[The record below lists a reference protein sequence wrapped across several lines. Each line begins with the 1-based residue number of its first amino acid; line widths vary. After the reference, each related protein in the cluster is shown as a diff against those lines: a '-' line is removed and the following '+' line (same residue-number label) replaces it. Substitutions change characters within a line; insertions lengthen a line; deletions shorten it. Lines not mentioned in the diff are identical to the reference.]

1 MDSGAREDDAPDVV
15 ITGTA
20 ALAEVGQELAAPRAA
35 GELVL
40 VEPAAGPA
48 AEPAAG
54 ERGVRAPATW
64 RLRTVPAGA
73 ELPAGAGAAR
83 GEGR

>member
-1 MDSGAREDDAPDVV
+1 MDSGVREDDAPDVV

-54 ERGVRAPATW
+54 GRGARGVRAPATW

-73 ELPAGAGAAR
+73 GAAR

>member
-1 MDSGAREDDAPDVV
+1 MPDVV

-54 ERGVRAPATW
+54 GRLAAGERGVRAPATW
-64 RLRTVPAGA
+64 RLRTVPTGA
-73 ELPAGAGAAR
+73 ELPAGAGAGR

>member
-1 MDSGAREDDAPDVV
+1 MDSGVREDDAPDVV

-40 VEPAAGPA
+40 VGPAAGPA
-48 AEPAAG
+48 GGSPAE
-54 ERGVRAPATW
+54 W
-64 RLRTVPAGA
+64 RVRTVPAGA
-73 ELPAGAGAAR
+73 ELSGDAGTAR
-83 GEGR
+83 GENR